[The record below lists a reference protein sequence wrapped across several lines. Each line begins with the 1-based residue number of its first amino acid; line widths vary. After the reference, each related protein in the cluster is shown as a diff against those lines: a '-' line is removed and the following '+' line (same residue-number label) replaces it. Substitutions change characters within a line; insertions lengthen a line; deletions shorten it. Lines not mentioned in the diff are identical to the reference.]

1 MTCDAGPHFLPACTM
16 TTVESVGDISAA
28 TQQLQNSVVPLVLTP
43 LHNLDFGGA
52 DWPADGL
59 SVTSNVTISS
69 LYNVPVTIDF
79 QLKTLLF
86 RVETRSAQ
94 AFLMFRGCVL
104 LNLPLTYLPLEHPR
118 RPFGILSTGLW
129 PVYRYARASF
139 CSGARPSLTCIGVV
153 EFQTHAPSQGGQHR
167 HPPTIQHAGAHG
179 GS

>member
-1 MTCDAGPHFLPACTM
+1 MTCDAGPDFLPACTM

-28 TQQLQNSVVPLVLTP
+28 TQQLQNSLVPLVLTP

-52 DWPADGL
+52 DWPAEGL

-69 LYNVPVTIDF
+69 LSNAPVTIDF
-79 QLKTLLF
+79 QLKTVLF
-86 RVETRSAQ
+86 RVETRSTQ

-139 CSGARPSLTCIGVV
+139 CSGLRRSVTCIWVVESRYTCTQPGRSAQPPTHYLTC
-153 EFQTHAPSQGGQHR
+153 
-167 HPPTIQHAGAHG
+167 
-179 GS
+179 